1 MVSSL
6 SSKYL
11 QDVMLSKVKYYW
23 IIQKQD
29 MKITT

>member
-1 MVSSL
+1 MVSNL